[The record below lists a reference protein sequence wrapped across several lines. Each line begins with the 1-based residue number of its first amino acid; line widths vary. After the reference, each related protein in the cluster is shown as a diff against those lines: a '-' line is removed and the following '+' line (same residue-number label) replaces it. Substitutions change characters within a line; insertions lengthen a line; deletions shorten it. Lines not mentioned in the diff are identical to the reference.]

1 LPYLVTVTALP
12 LLREAKKAGRVGNE
26 CQEMARTRTSFC
38 AMGKRKECG
47 GNGGRVKCNC
57 HDVGASTAVR
67 WSRRESSRSKEGHD
81 GEGSAVTCSKTS
93 MVWVAK
99 CVWQVIEI

>member
-1 LPYLVTVTALP
+1 LPYLAAVMALP
-12 LLREAKKAGRVGNE
+12 LLREAKKARRVGNR
-26 CQEMARTRTSFC
+26 CKDMARTRTSFC

-81 GEGSAVTCSKTS
+81 GEGS
-93 MVWVAK
+93 
-99 CVWQVIEI
+99 